1 MYHSDTELA
10 PVIVFCFK
18 RSSEIRKTITTLAAN
33 YLADDTVLY
42 IFSDGPRGVN
52 DVKGVDDVR
61 AYLKTIT
68 GFKQVV
74 VKEHPVNLGLAKS
87 VIGGVSAVLEKH
99 GKAIVVEDDLVTSS
113 NFLDF
118 MNQALDFYEENNEV
132 LSVSGFTLPLK
143 NMPENDDFYTGYRA
157 SSWAWGTWWP
167 KWKNID
173 WSVSDFNEF
182 NRDGKSRRAFKRG
195 GSDMVKMLRDQ
206 MEGRIDSWAIRFC
219 YHQFKKNMV
228 TIFPT
233 ISKAISIGYSS
244 DATHTFNELRF
255 RTTLDGSEK
264 RVFLFKN
271 NVGVEPQ
278 LAKDF
283 RRFFSIRVRIA
294 DRLRMYAKKIKFV
307 RH

>member
-1 MYHSDTELA
+1 M
-10 PVIVFCFK
+10 IVFCFK
-18 RSSEIRKTITTLAAN
+18 RFSELKKTIATLAAN
-33 YLADDTVLY
+33 YLANDTVLY
-42 IFSDGPRGVN
+42 IFSDGPRGVS

-99 GKAIVVEDDLVTSS
+99 GKTIVVEDDLVTSP

-118 MNQALDFYEENNEV
+118 MNQALNFYMEHEDV
-132 LSVSGFTLPLK
+132 LSISGFTLPLK
-143 NMPENDDFYTGYRA
+143 NMPENDDFYVGYRA
-157 SSWAWGTWWP
+157 SSWAWGTWWS

-173 WSVSDFNEF
+173 WDVSDFKEF
-182 NRDGKSRRAFKRG
+182 YRDRESRLTFKRG
-195 GSDMVKMLRDQ
+195 GSDMVKMLKDQ
-206 MEGRIDSWAIRFC
+206 MDGKIDSWAIRFC
-219 YHQFKKNMV
+219 YHQYKENMV
-228 TIFPT
+228 TVFPT
-233 ISKAISIGYSS
+233 VSKASSIGFGS
-244 DATHTFNELRF
+244 DATHTFNESRF
-255 RTTLDGSEK
+255 RTTLDGGEK
-264 RVFLFKN
+264 RDFLFKN

-283 RRFFSIRVRIA
+283 RRFFSIRLRIA
-294 DRLRMYAKKIKFV
+294 DRLRRYSKKLKFV